1 MADTVVGDRP
11 DPHASGEDPSR
22 RDFIYIATGTAGST
36 SLHLVQRAEA
46 IPPLRSGPNSVTVHI
61 TPSSGAD
68 IITVW
73 LDGEQILQQR
83 VTGVPS
89 TALLAF
95 TGATGTRTDVHLVR
109 DVAISAKG

>member
-1 MADTVVGDRP
+1 
-11 DPHASGEDPSR
+11 
-22 RDFIYIATGTAGST
+22 
-36 SLHLVQRAEA
+36 VQQAEA
-46 IPPLRSGPNSVTVHI
+46 IAPLRAGPDLVTVQI
-61 TPSSGAD
+61 MPGSGAY

-73 LDGEQILQQR
+73 LDGEQIMQQS

-109 DVAISAKG
+109 DVAISATG